1 MLFLASSEIIFRV
14 AIALLEIHKDE
25 LMKRDNFED
34 IMNYLK
40 NIVPN
45 IDSLTMDK
53 VLKQVSS
60 LLQNHWIAVLDQ
72 SNTNNNI

>member
-60 LLQNHWIAVLDQ
+60 LIYRIFYEIRLD
-72 SNTNNNI
+72 SRLRSIE

>member
-1 MLFLASSEIIFRV
+1 MLFLSSSEIIFRV

-53 VLKQVSS
+53 VLKQVRFHHFYKVSGS
-60 LLQNHWIAVLDQ
+60 K
-72 SNTNNNI
+72 

>member
-53 VLKQVSS
+53 VLKQVGSFI
-60 LLQNHWIAVLDQ
+60 QING
-72 SNTNNNI
+72 

>member
-53 VLKQVSS
+53 VLKQVRFCAFY
-60 LLQNHWIAVLDQ
+60 HVG
-72 SNTNNNI
+72 NTFVQLNRF